1 MNGGRPVRALLALLI
16 GWTVLREAEVGPL
29 RSIMHGP
36 LFAKGAYWTVIIGA
50 SLLTLW
56 RANSVRGREGL
67 AWGLIGTGSLLWAC
81 GDVYWTLVLAD
92 NAVIPV
98 PSVSDAGYLAFY
110 PLVFAGLCLLLRAR
124 VEGAPKTLWVDGLTA
139 ALAAGAMSAAV
150 VLQAVLHT
158 VGGNA
163 LGVATNLAYPIGD
176 LILLAVVVVAFAL
189 RGWRADR
196 TWALLGLGIVLFWIA
211 DSYYL
216 VTVANETYTYPSMF
230 DGGWTSCLVLFS
242 AAAWQPARRTVAAQD
257 SGATRFTAFPIAFA
271 SLGLGIL
278 VLAALGSLNSL
289 AVVLAAASLLAVF
302 ARLVLSLRENAGML
316 VASRHEAL
324 TDALTGLGNRRALT
338 RDLDRVAG
346 GQRGGAV
353 LALFDLDGFK
363 HYNDSYGHP
372 AGDALLQRLGAK
384 LAAHV
389 AGAGTAYRMGGDEF
403 CVLLAD
409 GAAPDEE
416 AAACAGALS
425 EQGDGFTITCSF
437 GAIAVPGEAQ
447 DAGEALRIADQ
458 RMYAHKHNGRS
469 SARNQSR
476 DVLLRALAERN
487 PELGQH
493 ISGVA
498 ELAEAVARGLHLD
511 EEQVDHVRHAAAL
524 HDVGKVAIPD
534 AILDKPAALDEAE
547 WEFIRRHTIIG
558 ERIVAAAP
566 ALRQVAALVRSS
578 HERWDG
584 GGYPDALTGEEI
596 PLGARIVSVCDAFD
610 AMVADRPYRSGM
622 DAADAL
628 AELERCSGTQF
639 DPDVVTAFAAAWSAR
654 PVLRAAA

>member
-1 MNGGRPVRALLALLI
+1 MRGLLAALV
-16 GWTVLREAEVGPL
+16 GWTILREAEVGPL
-29 RSIMHGP
+29 RAVMHGP
-36 LFAKGAYWTVIIGA
+36 LFGKGAYWVVVVGA
-50 SLLTLW
+50 SLVTLY
-56 RANSVRGREGL
+56 RAHRLRGREGA
-67 AWGLIGTGSLLWAC
+67 AWGLIGLGSLLWAC
-81 GDVYWTLVLAD
+81 ADVYWTLVLAD
-92 NAVIPV
+92 KAVIPV
-98 PSVSDAGYLAFY
+98 PSVSDIGYLAFY

-124 VEGAPKTLWVDGLTA
+124 VEGAPRTLWVDGLTA

-158 VGGNA
+158 VGGNP

-176 LILLAVVVVAFAL
+176 LILLAVVVASIAL

-216 VTVANETYTYPSMF
+216 VTVANETYKYPSVL

-242 AAAWQPARRTVAAQD
+242 VASWQPARRTVAVDDQA
-257 SGATRFTAFPIAFA
+257 STRFTAFPIAFA
-271 SLGLGIL
+271 TLGLAIL
-278 VLAALGSLNSL
+278 VLAALGSLNPL

-302 ARLVLSLRENAGML
+302 GRLIISLRENAGML

-338 RDLDRVAG
+338 RDLERILSG
-346 GQRGGAV
+346 RREPAV
-353 LALFDLDGFK
+353 LVLFDLDGFK

-384 LAAHV
+384 LAHDV
-389 AGAGTAYRMGGDEF
+389 ALTGSAYRMGGDEF
-403 CVLLAD
+403 CVLLRASGDDDEQVAAVAD
-409 GAAPDEE
+409 
-416 AAACAGALS
+416 ALTDH
-425 EQGDGFTITCSF
+425 GDGFTITCSF
-437 GAIAVPGEAQ
+437 GSVAVPAEA
-447 DAGEALRIADQ
+447 DEAGEALRVADQ
-458 RMYAHKHNGRS
+458 RMYAHKHSGRT

-487 PELGQH
+487 PELGEH

-498 ELAEAVARGLHLD
+498 ELAEAVARRLGLD
-511 EEQVDHVRHAAAL
+511 EEQIDHVRHAAAL
-524 HDVGKVAIPD
+524 HDVGKMAIPD
-534 AILDKPAALDEAE
+534 AILDKPSALDASE

-566 ALRQVAALVRSS
+566 ALRPVAALVRSS

-584 GGYPDALTGEEI
+584 GGYPDALAGEQI

-610 AMVADRPYRSGM
+610 AMVADRPYRLGM

-628 AELERCSGTQF
+628 AELRRCAGTQF
-639 DPDVVTAFAAAWSAR
+639 DPHVVDAFAATWAR
-654 PVLRAAA
+654 RPALRAVA